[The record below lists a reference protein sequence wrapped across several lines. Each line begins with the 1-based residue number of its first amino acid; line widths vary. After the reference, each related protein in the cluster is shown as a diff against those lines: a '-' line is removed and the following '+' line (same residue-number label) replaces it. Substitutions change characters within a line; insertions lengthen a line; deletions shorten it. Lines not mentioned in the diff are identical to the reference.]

1 MILTKVGITTT
12 AVASILTLN
21 MLPSAEP
28 SATAGPSGNFFGFRA
43 ACDQSEL
50 IFGPYTLPLPSGT
63 FTRSRGIETVL
74 T

>member
-21 MLPSAEP
+21 MVPSAVL
-28 SATAGPSGNFFGFRA
+28 SATAGPSGNFFGLRT

-50 IFGPYTLPLPSGT
+50 IFGPYTSPLPSGT
-63 FTRSRGIETVL
+63 FTRSRGMETVL